1 MMRHSLIPLALLTSI
16 IFVVVRGTFADALN
30 PDPLSVLQ
38 AAYATFNV
46 GNVDAAMGFFTS
58 DAELWNSRGKKVDG
72 LEGIRGWI
80 QSNAKAN
87 IQYYVGTKPKVNGN
101 KILDKADYNPS
112 YFDKLGV
119 NPLTFGQVITIEG
132 NKIRSYRPYVPLSEV
147 KRVAEKC
154 EAPAAKDML
163 IFNTPC
169 AEIARRLAESTQSLI
184 DAGEVPNE

>member
-1 MMRHSLIPLALLTSI
+1 MMIRIIAFTAMLTLFAPLGA
-16 IFVVVRGTFADALN
+16 FADALN

-58 DAELWNSRGKKVDG
+58 DAELWDSRGQKKNG

-80 QSNAKAN
+80 ASNVKAN
-87 IQYYVGTKPKVNGN
+87 IQYVIGTPQVKGN
-101 KILDKADYNPS
+101 KILDKAAYNPS

-119 NPLTFGQVITIEG
+119 NPLTFGQVVIIEG

-154 EAPAAKDML
+154 ETPAAKDML

-169 AEIARRLAESTQSLI
+169 AEIARRLGNSTQSLI